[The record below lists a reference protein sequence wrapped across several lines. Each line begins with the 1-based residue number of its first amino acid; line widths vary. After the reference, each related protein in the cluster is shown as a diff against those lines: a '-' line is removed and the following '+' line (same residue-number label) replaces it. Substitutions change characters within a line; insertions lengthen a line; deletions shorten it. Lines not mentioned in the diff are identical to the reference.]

1 LIVRRLALA
10 GVLALAAVVRFYAV
24 ASAHVT
30 LVSTRPA
37 ANSTLT
43 ASPTSIRL
51 EFSEPME
58 PAVAHVILVSP
69 DGRSTPLSLVN
80 DPHDA
85 HFIVGATPTLG
96 PGTYR
101 VEWHVLSEDGHPV
114 GGSFVFSVGTAT
126 EPPPT
131 TSSALVKPAWGP
143 SIAGA
148 PLIPSV
154 LRGLGV
160 GSLAA
165 LAGLLFYLV
174 TTKTGLESRPGRMAL
189 WFSIVTPLLL
199 GGHLLAWAINAAPDY
214 RLTMDWLSSAFS
226 TTAGR
231 AELWRALLSLLPL
244 WAIVFAR
251 RKALALIA
259 TVPSLVL
266 SAAVGHSIAF
276 QPSLSVPLKLL
287 HLIALAGWVGGL
299 LWLVVGDR
307 RNTEQFAAD
316 AGRVSSIALWSV
328 MAITISGVLQVVIL
342 VPRFADLWSP
352 YGATVL
358 AKVIGLGVLVAFGAY
373 HRRTLLR
380 LPTDRDGSV
389 AFGFRTSLR
398 REIAVLWL
406 VVLLGGFLGYVS
418 PPVSATAGQS
428 NSQESSP

>member
-1 LIVRRLALA
+1 VRRLALA
-10 GVLALAAVVRFYAV
+10 GALALAAVVRFYTV

-37 ANSTLT
+37 ANSTLA

-69 DGRSTPLSLVN
+69 DGHSTPLSLTN

-85 HFIVGATPTLG
+85 HFIVGTTSNLG
-96 PGTYR
+96 AGTYR

-114 GGSFVFSVGTAT
+114 GGSFVFSIGAAT
-126 EPPPT
+126 TPPPPT
-131 TSSALVKPAWGP
+131 SSELVKPAWGP

-174 TTKTGLESRPGRMAL
+174 TTRTGLESRPGRVAL
-189 WFSIVTPLLL
+189 WFSIVTPMLLA
-199 GGHLLAWAINAAPDY
+199 GHLIAWAINAAPDY
-214 RLTMDWLSSAFS
+214 RLTTDWLSSAFS

-231 AELWRALLSLLPL
+231 MELWRALLSLLPL
-244 WAIVFAR
+244 WALVFAR
-251 RKALALIA
+251 RGALALGA

-287 HLIALAGWVGGL
+287 HFVALAGWVGGL
-299 LWLVVGDR
+299 LWLVVSER
-307 RNTEQFAAD
+307 RNAEQFAAD

-328 MAITISGVLQVVIL
+328 MAITISGALQVVIL
-342 VPRFADLWSP
+342 IPHFADLWSP

-358 AKVIGLGVLVAFGAY
+358 TKVIGLGVLVAFGAY
-373 HRRTLLR
+373 HRRTLTR

-389 AFGFRTSLR
+389 ALGFRTTLR

-418 PPVSATAGQS
+418 PPASATTGPS
-428 NSQESSP
+428 NAQESSP

>member
-1 LIVRRLALA
+1 MRRFALA
-10 GVLALAAVVRFYAV
+10 GALALAAVVRCYTI

-30 LVSTRPA
+30 LVSSRPT
-37 ANSTLT
+37 ANSVLS

-58 PAVAHVILVSP
+58 PAVAHVILVGP
-69 DGRSTPLSLVN
+69 DGRSTPITLAN

-85 HFIVGATPTLG
+85 HIIEGATSGLG
-96 PGTYR
+96 TGTYR

-126 EPPPT
+126 TPPPPT
-131 TSSALVKPAWGP
+131 SAALVKPAWGP

-148 PLIPSV
+148 PLIPSM

-165 LAGLLFYLV
+165 LSGLLFFLV
-174 TTKTGLESRPGRMAL
+174 TTRSGLETRPARVAL

-199 GGHLLAWAINAAPDY
+199 GGHLLAWTINAAPDY
-214 RLTMDWLSSAFS
+214 RLTTDWLSSAFS

-244 WAIVFAR
+244 WALVFAR
-251 RKALALIA
+251 RSALALVA
-259 TVPSLVL
+259 TIPSLVM

-287 HLIALAGWVGGL
+287 HLVALAGWLGGL
-299 LWLVVGDR
+299 LWLVVSDR
-307 RNTEQFAAD
+307 RDAEQFAAD
-316 AGRVSSIALWSV
+316 AGRVSFIALWSV
-328 MAITISGVLQVVIL
+328 TAITVSGVLQVIIL
-342 VPRFADLWSP
+342 VPRLSAFQSA
-352 YGATVL
+352 YGVTVL
-358 AKVIGLGVLVAFGAY
+358 AKVIGLAILVGFGAY

-380 LPTDRDGSV
+380 LADDRDGRV
-389 AFGFRTSLR
+389 ALQFQSTLR

-418 PPVSATAGQS
+418 PPATATSGQL
-428 NSQESSP
+428 NAQESSP